1 MHLQEGQWTNE
12 PPTWSLDSD
21 VLQVTTGLNTDFWR
35 ETHYGFIRH
44 SGHFFACEVEGD
56 FTFQLC
62 IEAQFDQLYDQ
73 AGLMIEQDAEHWCK
87 AGIEY
92 ADDRCL
98 MSSVLTD
105 PQSDWAT
112 GVFHGNPHRFWMR
125 ATLQSGV
132 LRLQYSADGQEW
144 PLLRLCPFPGGVRHR
159 IGAMCCTPQRAGLQV
174 RFSEF
179 SLTAPLGKAL
189 HDLS

>member
-1 MHLQEGQWTNE
+1 MHRNQGQWTNQ
-12 PPTWSLDSD
+12 PPEWSFDND

-44 SGHFFACEVEGD
+44 SGHFFAYEVEGD

-62 IEAQFDQLYDQ
+62 IEAQFNQLYDQ
-73 AGLMIEQDAEHWCK
+73 AGLMIEQDTEHWCK

-92 ADDRCL
+92 ADDRCQ
-98 MSSVLTD
+98 MSSVLTN

-112 GVFHGNPHRFWMR
+112 GVFQGNPYRFWMR
-125 ATLQSGV
+125 ATLDSGV
-132 LRLQYSADGQEW
+132 LRLQYSVDGQKW
-144 PLLRLCPFPGGVRHR
+144 LLLRLCPFTGSARHR

-179 SLTAPLGKAL
+179 SLTVPLGKAL

>member
-1 MHLQEGQWTNE
+1 MHRNQGQWTNQ
-12 PPTWSLDSD
+12 PPEWSFDND

-44 SGHFFACEVEGD
+44 SGHFFAYEVEGD

-62 IEAQFDQLYDQ
+62 IEAQFNQLYDQ
-73 AGLMIEQDAEHWCK
+73 AGLMIEQDTEHWCK

-92 ADDRCL
+92 ADDRCQ
-98 MSSVLTD
+98 MSSVLTN

-112 GVFHGNPHRFWMR
+112 GVFQGNPYRFWMR
-125 ATLQSGV
+125 ATLDSGV
-132 LRLQYSADGQEW
+132 LRLQYSVDGQEW
-144 PLLRLCPFPGGVRHR
+144 LLLRLCPFTGSARHR

-179 SLTAPLGKAL
+179 SLTVPLGKAL

>member
-1 MHLQEGQWTNE
+1 MQLQQGQWINE
-12 PPTWSLDSD
+12 PPAWSLERD

-44 SGHFFACEVEGD
+44 SGHFFGCEVEGD

-62 IEAQFDQLYDQ
+62 IEAQFSALYDQ
-73 AGLMIEQDAEHWCK
+73 AGLMIEQDPQHWCK

-98 MSSVLTD
+98 MSSVLTH

-112 GVFHGNPHRFWMR
+112 GVFHGDPARFWMR
-125 ATLQSGV
+125 ATVENGV
-132 LRLQYSADGQEW
+132 LRLQYSEDGHLW
-144 PLLRLCPFPGGVRHR
+144 PLLRLCPFPGGARRRV
-159 IGAMCCTPQRAGLQV
+159 GAMCCTPQRAGLQV
-174 RFSEF
+174 RFSEC